1 LGRNRQAEL
10 SSAQAQV
17 ARLQSVLAS
26 LDGRLVEAREALL
39 TACPLRLRPILMT
52 SVATIAGAVPAAAS
66 LGAGSETLRPMGI
79 AIVFGMALSTLL
91 TLFVVPA
98 SYSLL
103 SRLERQAPPAATS
116 RQLQKLSRQAASRL
130 K

>member
-1 LGRNRQAEL
+1 
-10 SSAQAQV
+10 
-17 ARLQSVLAS
+17 
-26 LDGRLVEAREALL
+26 
-39 TACPLRLRPILMT
+39 MT